1 MYVVGRYAPWLGH
14 RSDVDVGCSNIGLL
28 SAKTLENG
36 DKGLK
41 LGPAW
46 LWKKSRR
53 VPGALTTVSMEGT
66 WAAAFVTAPMIAPA
80 ASLATAKKLSSRL
93 DPHKKSILEPQR

>member
-46 LWKKSRR
+46 LWKKKSSSPRD
-53 VPGALTTVSMEGT
+53 TNN
-66 WAAAFVTAPMIAPA
+66 
-80 ASLATAKKLSSRL
+80 SLDGRDMGGSLCDGSNDSTSGKLGHSQKISSRL